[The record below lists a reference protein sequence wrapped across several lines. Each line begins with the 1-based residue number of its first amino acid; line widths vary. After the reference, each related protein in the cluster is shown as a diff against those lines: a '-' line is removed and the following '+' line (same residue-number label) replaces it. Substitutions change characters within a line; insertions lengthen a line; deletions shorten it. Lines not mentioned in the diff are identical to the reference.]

1 MWESEGIRKDNKF
14 TPEDKFLKVRRSYFT
29 RTGQPILTPTFSQN
43 QLIVVRLALSSVGVA
58 YNVNNVVMSDMLPAG
73 FEIENPRLV
82 EDREM
87 PWIKNAS
94 TPSYFDIRDDRINY
108 FVDAN
113 KTEKYYYYLARA
125 ITKGT
130 FIQGSASADA
140 MYNGN
145 FRSYS
150 GGGKVVVN

>member
-1 MWESEGIRKDNKF
+1 M
-14 TPEDKFLKVRRSYFT
+14 PEDKFLKVRRAYFSRSGLQIVSPVFT
-29 RTGQPILTPTFSQN
+29 QN
-43 QLIVVRLALSSVGVA
+43 QLIVVRLSVSTVGLA
-58 YNVNNVVMSDMLPAG
+58 HNINNVVLTDMLPAG

-82 EDREM
+82 EDREL
-87 PWIKNAS
+87 PWIKNAA

-108 FVDAN
+108 FIDVQ
-113 KTEKYYYYLARA
+113 KQEKFYYYLARA

-130 FIQGSASADA
+130 FIQGQASADA